1 MERNGLSDRS
11 LEKKV
16 SKILG
21 GASAIYLILCFIAPL
36 MIESD
41 SVPELSGRANA
52 IDYAFEGSWGNQNHK
67 EGSSIGHNQ
76 SLHGGKFAWSEL
88 NPIAAV
94 TYAIGD
100 LNCHQKHQRSW
111 EINGNQMPV
120 CVRDLGILLGFT
132 LGCMLFG
139 IRGLNRW
146 TIRDS
151 FLSVFPDDSMSSMYL
166 NDKRMVAMIAIIALG
181 LIPLATDGF
190 SQLIID
196 SYEST
201 NPVRLVTGVGGGFVL
216 GWWFAS
222 AFSAKPK
229 YFSRPEEVNLP
240 SAARLLVK

>member
-1 MERNGLSDRS
+1 VEKNGLIDRF

-16 SKILG
+16 SRILG
-21 GASAIYLILCFIAPL
+21 GASAAYLILCFISPL
-36 MIESD
+36 MIESN

-52 IDYAFEGSWGNQNHK
+52 IDYAFESSWGNQDHE

-76 SLHGGKFAWSEL
+76 SLHGGKFAWTEL

-120 CVRDLGILLGFT
+120 CVRDIGILLGFT
-132 LGCMLFG
+132 LGCLLFG
-139 IRGLNRW
+139 ARGFNRW

-151 FLSVFPDDSMSSMYL
+151 FLSVFPDHSLNGIYL
-166 NDKRMVAMIAIIALG
+166 NDRRMTAMIAILALG
-181 LIPLATDGF
+181 LIPLAIDGF

-201 NPVRLVTGVGGGFVL
+201 NPVRLVTGAGGGFVL
-216 GWWFAS
+216 GWWFTS

-229 YFSRPEEVNLP
+229 LFSRPEDVKLP
-240 SAARLLVK
+240 SDARLLIK